1 MGHQPPETS
10 REIQVPSGEREVA
23 IGTVSAGDTWSFS
36 AAGEW
41 GARFVRCGPDGYRN
55 FLYDALDFKPRAPGA
70 ARLKLMGKFGD
81 EPDSAAFPIGA
92 GCTKTFA
99 RSGELVVF
107 ANDRLDGYADNRGA
121 VTLTVAPGGVAAGPT
136 NAVGGLSGRW
146 RNLVDIFNRTAG
158 VSVIA
163 AFALGVSGILLFMPQ
178 GRDLVRGV
186 GEDGLGRVAI
196 AFALGILFFAVQ
208 AWSWSRIV
216 IASNYGTDRTRWR
229 PRWLL
234 EWGPRV
240 LAFLPFAAAGLALLI
255 SFKWNA
261 PVGLL
266 LLAIGVIFLL
276 LVIAREPLTKRLV
289 GNTETAPWIPGTWV
303 IAELAMAF
311 GAMVVAI
318 LWPAGIGVA
327 LGGPAI
333 VFFGLGFIIPLITI
347 ACQLGTSL
355 RIPVTGAL
363 LLWAVLL
370 GMFFDNH
377 RVGRRALIA
386 ETGGST
392 DRPTL
397 ESAFRLWAKGQ
408 PVGPNGKRTMVL
420 IAVQGGASR
429 AGYWTAVALA
439 QLQTAAAK
447 LTGMDGKPVDFSAHV
462 FAISSVSGGS
472 VGSVGYSAML
482 KTAPPNVRTPTNVAD
497 AETLTNDLLGF
508 AGRDA
513 LGPAL
518 TGTLYS
524 DLLYRFLPLPLL
536 PDRAE
541 TLERAWEE
549 AWDAPDDRT
558 GVAPRTAGTIR
569 APFLALAPKD
579 GEPWRPLLIVQGAS
593 ESGGRRMLTSAV
605 KFTCDEVDAD
615 DLLDSVG
622 HDVAASTAILNG
634 ARFPWV
640 SPGGTFTHQ
649 PCYAKDGGAKSN
661 DHVLDGGY
669 FDNAGAE
676 TLREMTRAIRNL
688 DGGAEKDLDI
698 VFILIGY
705 ANHDPA
711 KPPPAPPTGVKAW
724 VSDRIAS
731 LIPNDVFAPVLGLYN
746 GMGAHEAH
754 LAREMKLAGQTAI
767 VAPDPYVSRLT
778 GDNPYAALVLCA
790 GDVKLDSGRTISYD
804 PPMDWTLSGQAKRYI
819 ENSIQAAKPACAAR
833 ANAEAISAVVG
844 RLGR

>member
-1 MGHQPPETS
+1 MGAEPPEGGAKI
-10 REIQVPSGEREVA
+10 RVPAGEREVA
-23 IGTVSAGDTWSFS
+23 LGPVSAAETWSFS
-36 AAGEW
+36 AIGQW
-41 GARFVRCGPDGYRN
+41 KTGFVSCGPDGYRN
-55 FLYDALDFKPRAPGA
+55 FLYDALNFKPRVAGE
-70 ARLKLMGKFGD
+70 ARLKLMCRFKD

-107 ANDRLDGYADNRGA
+107 ANDRPDGYADNRDSVSLTA
-121 VTLTVAPGGVAAGPT
+121 VPGGVAPGPPD
-136 NAVGGLSGRW
+136 ALGGFSARW
-146 RNLVDIFNRTAG
+146 RDIVDIYNRTAG
-158 VSVIA
+158 VPVIA
-163 AFALGVSGILLFMPQ
+163 AFALSVSGILLFMPQ

-186 GEDGLGRVAI
+186 GEDGLGGLAI
-196 AFALGILFFAVQ
+196 AFAIGLLFFAIQ

-240 LAFLPFAAAGLALLI
+240 LAFVPFVAAGLALLI

-261 PVGLL
+261 SVGLAL
-266 LLAIGVIFLL
+266 LVIGVIFLG
-276 LVIAREPLTKRLV
+276 LVVFRQPITRRLM
-289 GNTETAPWIPGTWV
+289 GDTETAPWVQGAWV
-303 IAELAMAF
+303 IAGLAMAF

-318 LWPAGIGVA
+318 LWPAAIGVK
-327 LGGPAI
+327 LGAPAV
-333 VFFGLGFIIPLITI
+333 VFFGLGFIILIITI

-370 GMFFDNH
+370 GVFFDNH
-377 RVGRRALIA
+377 GVGRRALIA
-386 ETGGST
+386 ETGGPI

-397 ESAFRLWAKGQ
+397 ESAFKQWAAPQ
-408 PVGPNGKRTMVL
+408 PIGANGRKTMVL

-447 LTGMDGKPVDFSAHV
+447 VTGKDGKRIDFGAHV

-472 VGSVGYSAML
+472 VGAIGYAAML
-482 KTAPPNVRTPTNVAD
+482 KTAPPDVRTPTTD
-497 AETLTNDLLGF
+497 TNAGTFTNALLGF
-508 AGRDA
+508 SGRDA

-518 TGTLYS
+518 TGMLYS
-524 DLLYRFLPLPLL
+524 DLLYRFLPLPWL

-549 AWDAPDDRT
+549 AWDAPDAKSASH
-558 GVAPRTAGTIR
+558 VAGMISG
-569 APFLALAPKD
+569 PFLALAPKD

-593 ESGGRRMLTSAV
+593 EGGGRRMLTSAV
-605 KFTCDEVDAD
+605 KLTCDEVDAD
-615 DLLDSVG
+615 DLLDGVG

-640 SPGGTFTHQ
+640 SPGGTFPHR
-649 PCYAKDGGAKSN
+649 PCNGKEGDPKSN

-688 DGGAEKDLDI
+688 PGGGDKDLDI
-698 VFILIGY
+698 VFLLIGY
-705 ANHDPA
+705 ANHDPG
-711 KPPPAPPTGVKAW
+711 KPPPPPARVKAW

-731 LIPNDVFAPVLGLYN
+731 LVPNDVFAPVLGLYN

-754 LAREMKLAGQTAI
+754 LAREMKLAGQTAVI
-767 VAPDPYVSRLT
+767 DPDPYLSRLT
-778 GDNPYAALVLCA
+778 GDNPYAALVLCP
-790 GDVKLDSGRTISYD
+790 GEVKLDSGRTITYD
-804 PPMDWTLSGQAKRYI
+804 PPMDWTLSGEAKRYI
-819 ENSIQAAKPACAAR
+819 ENSVIATEPACNAK
-833 ANAEAISAVVG
+833 ANVEAIDAIVSKLTVK
-844 RLGR
+844 